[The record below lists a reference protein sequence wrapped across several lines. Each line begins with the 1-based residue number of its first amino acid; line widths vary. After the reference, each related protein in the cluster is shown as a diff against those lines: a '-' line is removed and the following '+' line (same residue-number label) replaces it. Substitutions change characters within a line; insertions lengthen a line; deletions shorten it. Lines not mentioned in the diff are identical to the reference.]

1 MKREVRLS
9 GIAIDADGI
18 KSQTSVF
25 QSSDLLLVSW
35 VREQIMMMDDIV
47 AVDMFLIEKDESQKI
62 WKQISMKQFRE
73 LLVDWR
79 IKFQ

>member
-1 MKREVRLS
+1 MLPPTPAVIMSAYFLFRAFDMFKIYPANKFEEMGGGF
-9 GIAIDADGI
+9 GI
-18 KSQTSVF
+18 
-25 QSSDLLLVSW
+25 
-35 VREQIMMMDDIV
+35 MMDDIV